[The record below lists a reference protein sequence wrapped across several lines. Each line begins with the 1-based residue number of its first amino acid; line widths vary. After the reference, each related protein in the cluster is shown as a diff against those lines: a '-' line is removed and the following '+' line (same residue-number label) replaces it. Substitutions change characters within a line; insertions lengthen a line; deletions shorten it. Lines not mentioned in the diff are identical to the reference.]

1 MSDHARAQEL
11 STWMV
16 NGRLKST
23 DGLWLNEHLADC
35 AACRNELAAQQ
46 LIRNAIAREPTVEF
60 APQASFNRLWKQ
72 IEADANDTLHGAAP
86 ASGAAPM
93 SPANTAATTTTA
105 ARAARR
111 RPADLWMRVALVAQA
126 AAIVALG
133 VVLWARPAANAYRT
147 VTDLGPSLGTSQ
159 PVVKVIFDDQV
170 RLAELKD
177 MLRAAELVVAVGPS
191 EAGVYSLVPLDGRAT
206 HITPV
211 MLARLRAD
219 PRVRFAEISAP

>member
-1 MSDHARAQEL
+1 
-11 STWMV
+11 MV

-23 DGLWLNEHLADC
+23 DSLWLNEHLADC

-46 LIRNAIAREPTVEF
+46 LIRNAVAREPTVEF

-72 IEADANDTLHGAAP
+72 IEADAHDTLHGA
-86 ASGAAPM
+86 GAAPM
-93 SPANTAATTTTA
+93 SPANTATPTTTA

-170 RLAELKD
+170 RLAEVKD

-191 EAGVYSLVPLDGRAT
+191 EAGVYSLVPLEVRAT
-206 HITPV
+206 QITPV

>member
-1 MSDHARAQEL
+1 
-11 STWMV
+11 MV

-23 DGLWLNEHLADC
+23 DSLWLNEHLADC

-86 ASGAAPM
+86 M

-105 ARAARR
+105 AMAARR

-170 RLAELKD
+170 RLAEVKD